1 MVVSHN
7 QKLRIVLS
15 NDNTGTTGLALL
27 LIVSKDGSKLLRTHI
42 SNGYYRRHTVFHD
55 GRHIIHI
62 RGSRSGTRSRN
73 CRICFIQA
81 DLGIDRIAK
90 GFVSYIIH
98 THESCAGNASEYQC
112 QHQAFCN
119 GSSEAACFSFPFLL
133 RCFLI
138 HGLRRIIMGVSTSGI
153 VIVVFLLFSR
163 LLRGIFRGI
172 VVSHFIII
180 HIYRSFPS
188 LTMDS
193 FSLFFMSIL

>member
-1 MVVSHN
+1 MVVGDN
-7 QKLRIVLS
+7 QKLGIVLS
-15 NDNTGTTGLALL
+15 DNNTGTTGLALL
-27 LIVSKDGSKLLRTHI
+27 LIVSKDSTEFLGTYVG
-42 SNGYYRRHTVFHD
+42 NGYDGWHTVFHD
-55 GRHIIHI
+55 GRNIMHI

-81 DLGIDRIAK
+81 DPGINRIAK
-90 GFVSYIIH
+90 GFVSYVIH
-98 THESCAGNASEYQC
+98 THKSCAGNASEYQC

-119 GSSEAACFSFPFLL
+119 GSTEAACFSFPFLL

-153 VIVVFLLFSR
+153 VIVAFLLFSR

-172 VVSHFIII
+172 VISHFIII

-193 FSLFFMSIL
+193 FSFSL